1 MRMGLSRPFSCP
13 RRSSEVAAL
22 SCVGVSE
29 PQQELEISYS
39 PGLEGWLDEN
49 RVSIAFAVPPSKLFL
64 IGLDGDG
71 RLSAF
76 ERTFNKCMGLAAAGS
91 DAIYLGTRYQ
101 IWRLENAPPRQ
112 PDHEGFDRCF
122 VPRRVWTTGYV
133 NCHDV
138 AVDGDREVL
147 FVNTRF
153 GCLAR
158 LSDQY
163 SFVPVW
169 WPPFHPRRHQG
180 DCCHL
185 NGVAM
190 ADGAPAYVTSVS
202 RTGELDSWR
211 DHRVAGGVVTDVAT
225 GEIVCSGLSMPH
237 SPRLH
242 RGELWVTNAGT
253 GELGKV
259 DLGRGRFE
267 PLTFVPGFVRG
278 LAFVGD
284 YALVG
289 SSRFRDGGLYSG
301 LPLDESLAKA
311 GTGPKLGVFVV
322 ELRTGRIAE
331 WLLVEGPLYE
341 LFDVIALPGV
351 RRPMALGLIA
361 DDIEHQIWFDG
372 ASSPGRGAR

>member
-1 MRMGLSRPFSCP
+1 MAR
-13 RRSSEVAAL
+13 
-22 SCVGVSE
+22 E
-29 PQQELEISYS
+29 PDTDEELAQLQISYS
-39 PGLEGWLDEN
+39 PGLETWLDEQ
-49 RVSIAFAVPPSKLFL
+49 RVSLAFAVPPSKLFL
-64 IGLDGDG
+64 IGLDAGG
-71 RLSAF
+71 GLSVF
-76 ERTFNKCMGLAAAGS
+76 ERTFNKCMGLAAAGPET
-91 DAIYLGTRYQ
+91 IYLGTRYQ
-101 IWRLENAPPRQ
+101 IWRLQHVPPQ
-112 PDHEGFDRCF
+112 GAGHEAYDRCF

-138 AVDGDREVL
+138 AVDGDGEVI

-169 WPPFHPRRHQG
+169 WPPFQTRRRQG

-190 ADGAPAYVTSVS
+190 VRGVPEYVTSVS
-202 RTGELDSWR
+202 RTSEVDSWR
-211 DHRVAGGVVTDVAT
+211 NHRTGGGVVTHVGT
-225 GEIVCSGLSMPH
+225 GEIICGGLSMPH

-242 RGELWVTNAGT
+242 RGDLWLTNSGT
-253 GELGKV
+253 GHLGRV
-259 DLGRGRFE
+259 DLDQGRFE
-267 PLTFVPGFVRG
+267 PVAFAPGFLRG
-278 LAFVGD
+278 LTFVGD

-322 ELRTGRIAE
+322 DLRSGGIAE
-331 WLLVEGPLYE
+331 WLLLEGPMYE

-351 RRPMALGLIA
+351 RQPMALGLIS
-361 DDIEHQIWFDG
+361 DEIEHQIWFDSG
-372 ASSPGRGAR
+372 ALNR